1 MSADPPD
8 PHGLSS
14 DAPAD
19 PAPTRTKCQVIP
31 ADGEPPCTRIGRQPY
46 VKKGETRRAEWG
58 ENRIL
63 CREHDTERQR
73 LYHSYKACS
82 AEVDGLKM
90 QIAEDASLRRPDHL
104 SMEEV
109 DAAIAIREKYENCID
124 DELNGRESHRK
135 RFVVEVDDGHATW
148 LKGRRDM
155 RAANSNALKR
165 LRHRKN
171 FLVAKEETRKREE
184 EEDAARLREEEATR
198 LREEA
203 IRIREER
210 DARARAEEAAL
221 RRRNQEALRK
231 SEEEAE
237 RNRREIAAREQQQ
250 IAAYLERNRQREV
263 EEANARRVH
272 VTTHETQPLLGA
284 GQPSEPSTLYPQVS
298 SAARILPY
306 GSRASPRGVDI
317 ERQNAAFLPEIEAE
331 PCLGVFDV
339 CFVLGLR
346 SVNALGYRSR
356 FTDAKATA
364 WLHLINNGVKNKR
377 IYKASIPLP
386 ATGDYVGESFDA
398 ARY

>member
-1 MSADPPD
+1 
-8 PHGLSS
+8 
-14 DAPAD
+14 
-19 PAPTRTKCQVIP
+19 
-31 ADGEPPCTRIGRQPY
+31 
-46 VKKGETRRAEWG
+46 
-58 ENRIL
+58 
-63 CREHDTERQR
+63 
-73 LYHSYKACS
+73 
-82 AEVDGLKM
+82 
-90 QIAEDASLRRPDHL
+90 
-104 SMEEV
+104 
-109 DAAIAIREKYENCID
+109 
-124 DELNGRESHRK
+124 
-135 RFVVEVDDGHATW
+135 
-148 LKGRRDM
+148 M

-165 LRHRKN
+165 LRHRKD
-171 FLVAKEETRKREE
+171 FLVAKEETRKREG

-221 RRRNQEALRK
+221 LRRNQEALRK

-237 RNRREIAAREQQQ
+237 RNRREIAAREQRERRQRAEQEGIDGRNALRRTTEQ

-339 CFVLGLR
+339 CFVLGLVSARNVFQACIAKITDSVGR
-346 SVNALGYRSR
+346 SCV
-356 FTDAKATA
+356 
-364 WLHLINNGVKNKR
+364 LHIC
-377 IYKASIPLP
+377 
-386 ATGDYVGESFDA
+386 E
-398 ARY
+398 ARRLKGSVILKLKDLREEAVSTNVSGL